1 MTMDRIKAQMRVWP
15 ALAVVAA
22 FVVMQALTL
31 GYGTHINDL
40 PHIRDYRVA
49 SDVFRSSGLNREQ
62 LIGSATQQ
70 DESLDVWMVRFKLY
84 SVEADEAVAI
94 MALARIKPGQL
105 QFDPRFYQY
114 GGAFL
119 YPLGAWYFALSKL
132 GIVHAAPL
140 DQMLAAPQAMDGVWI
155 AGRAFVLAAF
165 AISGVLLF
173 LTLSEL
179 APRGVALCGL
189 LLYLLC
195 PASIMYSQVIKP
207 HWYAL
212 LWATGALL
220 IITRALMRGRW
231 SLQREV
237 LLGICLGLVVG
248 SAATFSLFA
257 VLAWCAL
264 AVLTLRRVITAWAL
278 VRVPAIALAAFVAS
292 NPYYVLNWHAVQIE
306 RAAAQSWF
314 APSFSVGAVAE
325 FVESSMFSGFGVAF
339 TALVFALGIW
349 SLVRGP
355 SLARLYAIAV
365 FVPIVV
371 IAVMTANMASWNVNF
386 RYVSYLFPAAVILLA
401 ATGPWRYR
409 TPVLAL
415 AVALTAAQAAPL
427 KLAYVDENSP
437 DHSTRFLAA
446 AWIDSHIPRGDAI
459 CLTTRNLAPY
469 EVPPFRFDQYRINA
483 PDCGWRVRIER
494 QPLAVRT
501 DPSETIAQ
509 RFTPRLSPQ
518 RFPLVWEHINPQIT
532 IYRKN
537 G

>member
-1 MTMDRIKAQMRVWP
+1 MTMGRIRASIPAWP

-22 FVVMQALTL
+22 FFVMQSLTL

-40 PHIRDYRVA
+40 PHIRDYRVS
-49 SDVFRSSGLNREQ
+49 SDIFRRSGLNREQ
-62 LIGSATQQ
+62 LIGSATHQ

-105 QFDPRFYQY
+105 HFDPGFYQY

-119 YPLGAWYFALSKL
+119 YPLGVWYFALSKL
-132 GIVHAAPL
+132 GVVHVAPL
-140 DQMLAAPQAMDGVWI
+140 EQMLATPQAMDAVWI

-173 LTLSEL
+173 MALNEM

-212 LWATGALL
+212 LWVTGALL
-220 IITRALMRGRW
+220 IITRAVTRGRW

-237 LLGICLGLVVG
+237 LLGACLGLAVG
-248 SAATFSLFA
+248 SAATFSPFA

-264 AVLTLRRVITAWAL
+264 AALALRRVVTAWAL

-292 NPYYVLNWHAVQIE
+292 NPYYVLNWHAVQTE

-314 APSFSVGAVAE
+314 APSFSVGAIAE
-325 FVESSMFSGFGVAF
+325 FVQSSMLSGFGVAF
-339 TALVFALGIW
+339 TALIFALGLW
-349 SLVRGP
+349 RLVRGP
-355 SLARLYAIAV
+355 SPARLYAIAV

-386 RYVSYLFPAAVILLA
+386 RYISYLFPAAVILLA
-401 ATGPWRYR
+401 AGPWRYR
-409 TPVLAL
+409 TPVLTL
-415 AVALTAAQAAPL
+415 AAALTAAQAAPL

-437 DHSTRFLAA
+437 NHSTRFLAA
-446 AWIDSHIPRGDAI
+446 AWINSHIPKGDAI
-459 CLTTRNLAPY
+459 CLTTPNLAPY

-483 PDCGWRVRIER
+483 PNCGWSVRIER
-494 QPLAVRT
+494 QPLVART

-518 RFPLVWEHINPQIT
+518 VFPLVWEHINPQIT
-532 IYRKN
+532 IYRRN
-537 G
+537 D